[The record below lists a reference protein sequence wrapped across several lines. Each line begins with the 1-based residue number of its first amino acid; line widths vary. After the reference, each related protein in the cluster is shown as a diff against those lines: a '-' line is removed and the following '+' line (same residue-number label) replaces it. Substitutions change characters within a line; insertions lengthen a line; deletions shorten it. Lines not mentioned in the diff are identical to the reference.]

1 MYRLTALLVMGL
13 LFSASMASAA
23 GPGHY
28 EKNVAAW
35 KPHGAVNGLEYKMAL
50 NPALFNTDKAK
61 ASFKKLWE
69 ALSAASAKNG
79 FVLTRSEKDKLRLR
93 ARSYY
98 DTENLA
104 LRDAGFV
111 VRITTNY
118 KKDGSAKDGRRLT
131 VKTSGKDPAFI
142 LGTPLNPVGVKG
154 EIAAE
159 DHPYLDTQGNMG
171 SRLEKSVNIRGEEHT
186 FGDLD
191 RPQLHQFSRFV
202 PALAKSG
209 LAPETPLK
217 PVTVCTYS
225 AKMGFVDLA
234 GVEAEITF
242 EAWTP
247 RWGGEPIALEVSVGI
262 EAQDYY
268 TIPKVVAAGDEFYR
282 KVLVQGLA
290 HMKLPDGGQFGGS
303 KLKMLRDMQ

>member
-142 LGTPLNPVGVKG
+142 LGTPLSPVGVKG

-262 EAQDYY
+262 EDQDYY

>member
-1 MYRLTALLVMGL
+1 MYRLTTLLVMGL
-13 LFSASMASAA
+13 LLSASMALAA

-61 ASFKKLWE
+61 ASFKKLWD
-69 ALSAASAKNG
+69 ALSAAASKNG
-79 FVLTRSEKDKLRLR
+79 FVLIKSEKDKLRLR

-111 VRITTNY
+111 VRITTNH

-142 LGTPLNPVGVKG
+142 LGTPLDPVGIKG

-159 DHPYLDTQGNMG
+159 DHPYLDTQGTMG

-191 RPQLHQFSRFV
+191 RPQLQQFSRFV
-202 PALAKSG
+202 PALARSG
-209 LAPETPLK
+209 LAPETLLK

-242 EAWTP
+242 EAWTQH
-247 RWGGEPIALEVSVGI
+247 WGGEPIALEVSVGI
-262 EAQDYY
+262 EDQDYY
-268 TIPKVVAAGDEFYR
+268 AIPKVVAAGDEFYR

>member
-1 MYRLTALLVMGL
+1 MCRLTALLVVGL
-13 LFSASMASAA
+13 LLSASVASAA
-23 GPGHY
+23 GPGQY

-50 NPALFNTDKAK
+50 NPALFKTDKAK

-79 FVLTRSEKDKLRLR
+79 FVLMRSEKDRLRLR
-93 ARSYY
+93 TRSYY

-118 KKDGSAKDGRRLT
+118 KKDGSIRDGRRLT

-142 LGTPLNPVGVKG
+142 LGTPLNPVGIRG

-159 DHPYLDTQGNMG
+159 DHPYLDAQGNMG
-171 SRLEKSVNIRGEEHT
+171 SRLEKSVNMRGDEHV
-186 FGDLD
+186 FGDLGS
-191 RPQLHQFSRFV
+191 PQLQQFSRFV
-202 PALAKSG
+202 PALTRSG
-209 LAPETPLK
+209 LTPETPLR

-225 AKMGFVDLA
+225 ARMGFVDLA

-242 EAWTP
+242 EAWTQ
-247 RWGGEPIALEVSVGI
+247 RWDGEPVALEVSVGI
-262 EAQDYY
+262 EDQDYY
-268 TIPKVVAAGDEFYR
+268 AIPGVVAAGDEFYR
-282 KVLVQGLA
+282 KVLMQGLA
-290 HMKLPDGGQFGGS
+290 HMKLPDGDQFGGS
-303 KLKMLRDMQ
+303 KLRMLRGMQ